1 MRGGSPL
8 AGMEVTSRLKGRPQN
23 QRDGTAVAV
32 DDYRRTNGT
41 DLGRGPACGEEQI
54 DNSLL
59 MSQTGLKALKK
70 EEREEV

>member
-1 MRGGSPL
+1 
-8 AGMEVTSRLKGRPQN
+8 LKGRDPRPQN
-23 QRDGTAVAV
+23 QRDGTAV

>member
-1 MRGGSPL
+1 
-8 AGMEVTSRLKGRPQN
+8 LKGRDPTRPQN
-23 QRDGTAVAV
+23 QRDGTAV

-59 MSQTGLKALKK
+59 MSQQTSLKALKK